1 MNEWLLTEMTEG
13 LKPRAFLCD
22 CWGVSME
29 KAKERKRLGIITTL
43 IETFGFSPA
52 VATATALFCLAI
64 VVLAVAWLVHSA
76 PPRKIVLTSGPEGSS
91 FQRWALAYEK
101 QLATHGMT
109 LEIRP
114 SAGSIDNLQRLH
126 DAKSDVDIGYV
137 QSGLAK
143 EADLDGLMSLGSLA
157 YQPLWVFYRG
167 SAPISRLSELAGK
180 RLAIGLQGS
189 GSRALALTLLQANG
203 ITGAPTAFLDTDPG
217 AAATDLLEGR
227 IDAVFLMG
235 DSAPLQTLRTLTH
248 AQDVRLFNF
257 EQADA
262 YVRRNAFLSKM
273 HLPAGSIDL
282 GKNIPADDV
291 VLVGPTVELIAKDN
305 LNPAV
310 SDLLLEVA
318 TKVHGNSGLL
328 QKRGEFPAPI
338 EHEIPLS
345 DDAVRYYK
353 SGKGF
358 LYRTVHNFWLASLLN
373 RMLVVVV
380 PLILVAIPTVKL
392 FPAAYRFSIQLRL
405 YRCYRPLLRVER
417 DSFGSLSAERV
428 EELLQRVDEI
438 EDALNRLK
446 VPASFGERFYALRSH
461 LVFIR
466 ERLLRH
472 RRQHG

>member
-1 MNEWLLTEMTEG
+1 MQKTNEKKRFG
-13 LKPRAFLCD
+13 L
-22 CWGVSME
+22 
-29 KAKERKRLGIITTL
+29 ITTL

-52 VATATALFCLAI
+52 VATATALFCIAVLVLAI
-64 VVLAVAWLVHSA
+64 AWLVRSA

-91 FQRWALAYEK
+91 FQRWALAYQK
-101 QLATHGMT
+101 QLATRGMT
-109 LEIRP
+109 LEIRT
-114 SAGSIDNLQRLH
+114 SAGSIDNLQRLRDPNSH
-126 DAKSDVDIGYV
+126 VDIGFV

-143 EADLDGLMSLGSLA
+143 ETETTGLVSLGSLA

-167 SAPISRLSELAGK
+167 AAPMTKLSELAG
-180 RLAIGLQGS
+180 RRIALGAQGS

-203 ITGAPTAFLDTDPG
+203 ITGAPTTFLESDAD
-217 AAATDLLEGR
+217 AAATDLINGN

-235 DSAPLQTLRTLTH
+235 DSAPLQTLRTLMR
-248 AQDVRLFNF
+248 APDVRLFDF

-262 YVRRNAFLSKM
+262 YIRRNAFLSKM
-273 HLPAGSIDL
+273 DLPAGSIDL
-282 GKNIPADDV
+282 GKNIPAENM
-291 VLVGPTVELIAKDN
+291 VLVGPTVELIARED

-318 TKVHGNSGLL
+318 TRVHGNSGLL

-353 SGKGF
+353 SGKSF
-358 LYRTVHNFWLASLLN
+358 LYRTIHNFWLASLLN

-380 PLILVAIPTVKL
+380 PLILVAIPAVKF
-392 FPAAYRFSIQLRL
+392 FPAAFRFSIQLRL

-417 DSFGSLSAERV
+417 DSFGALSPERA
-428 EELLQRVDEI
+428 EELLRRLDEI
-438 EDALNRLK
+438 EASLNRLK
-446 VPASFGERFYALRSH
+446 IPASFGDRFYSLRSH

-466 ERLLRH
+466 ERLLRQKREH
-472 RRQHG
+472 A